1 LQELSDKEI
10 IEGIKEN
17 DQRVITQFMRQYQ
30 KFVYSVA
37 MRYLKDTMEADD
49 AAQEVFIKAI
59 DKIGKFRGDSSLKT
73 WLYTVTANHS
83 RNILRKK
90 KVRNFFSLSDDDSFI
105 QIESKEK
112 DPHKE
117 MVNTELAGKI
127 EKALDSL
134 PEKQRETFML
144 RYYEDMPYEEI
155 SKVLGTSVGGLK
167 ANYYHATKKMAE
179 FLKKEK

>member
-1 LQELSDKEI
+1 MELDDKEL
-10 IEGIKEN
+10 IEGIKDGNE
-17 DQRVITQFMRQYQ
+17 RVINQFMRQYQ

-37 MRYLKDTMEADD
+37 LRYLRDPMEADD

-90 KVRNFFSLSDDDSFI
+90 KLRSFFSINDDESFI
-105 QIESKEK
+105 QIESREK
-112 DPHKE
+112 DPHRE
-117 MVNTELAGKI
+117 MVNEELAEKI
-127 EKALDSL
+127 SKALDSL

-179 FLKKEK
+179 FLKDEK